1 MGHELSKS
9 MVRRLTDS
17 NFARWYIVGDG
28 IDIGCGMDSIE
39 NYTMMLPGMRSVY
52 KYDKLFCED
61 HDAQTM
67 HGIEM
72 ESFDF
77 VHSSHCLEHMQNPI
91 AALGA
96 WWRILRPGGHLI
108 VLVPDEDLYEQGVW
122 PSTFNG
128 DHKST
133 LTVWK
138 PKSWSPVSTNLL
150 NAIVCMGDDVEI
162 KYIRV
167 CDSMQFRHIKERVDQ
182 TKMPNAESS
191 IEFVVRKRLK
201 TEMMLRCAGVAPR

>member
-9 MVRRLTDS
+9 MVRRLADP
-17 NFARWYIVGDG
+17 NFARWYVVGDG
-28 IDIGCGMDSIE
+28 IDIGCGHDSIE
-39 NYTMMLPGMRSVY
+39 AYTMMLPRMKSVY
-52 KYDKLFCED
+52 KYDKLFCDD

-67 HGIEM
+67 RGIAM

-77 VHSSHCLEHMQNPI
+77 VHSSHCLEHMQNPLM
-91 AALGA
+91 ALSA
-96 WWRILRPGGHLI
+96 WWSVLRPGGHMI

-133 LTVWK
+133 LTIWK
-138 PKSWSPVSTNLL
+138 EPGCSWSPVSSNLL
-150 NAIVCMGDDVEI
+150 TMLAALGKDIEI

-182 TKMPNAESS
+182 TMMPNAESA

-201 TEMMLRCAGVAPR
+201 TEIARVAPR